1 MSFLN
6 NVVQAAKRQECREGA
21 YVRIYGQLRP
31 FDGSKSMVAF
41 TVKAVTDF
49 NEVSCLAGASRV
61 TKRFGD
67 REAM

>member
-1 MSFLN
+1 MNSLN
-6 NVVQAAKRQECREGA
+6 TIMQAAKRQECREGA

-49 NEVSCLAGASRV
+49 NEVGCLAGAS
-61 TKRFGD
+61 
-67 REAM
+67 